1 MKIETRVFLIFVI
14 ASFSLYDATAFIS
27 PHQSPQQKVAVS
39 FPTQNTNYDFTN
51 HVVLSTRSTQTSLLM
66 IPAISRSLSALPVIP
81 SIVRKFILIGAALAF
96 AMNIRRMLYP
106 NIVKDPNNTEPLP
119 PGKLGCPLFGNQI
132 FVGNKKFGTGYFWH
146 KMSKTLG
153 NPRVWM
159 VYFMGKPGAVISGGE
174 RVKKLLNSEF
184 EDGGVVN
191 NVNPSGMLNA
201 NSMLVEDDRKT
212 HSYLRRLVGAALSPA
227 AVSASVPI
235 LKVAAERQVDRM
247 LSSGAVNSEI
257 VCTDY
262 TLEVAYKQILGL
274 DLSENEVDTFKQMV
288 DQWIL
293 GFADLRI
300 VFNLFPKRTPAFRAK
315 DYLIKK
321 IEERIDHLE
330 KNGPDGSTL
339 SGMVFATDSEETD
352 GEGVKRKLTREQ
364 VTENSLLLILA
375 GSETSAST
383 LTNALLCLGLN
394 RDKWNKLV
402 KEQNAMQAKYGDE
415 MTRDLLDRE
424 CPYLDATIREVMRIK
439 PLSSGAPRTP
449 TKTVVIDGYQ
459 IPKGWGVNWNV
470 LNTHELDPIT
480 YKEDGSHMDVKK
492 GFVPERWLDEATRP
506 TTDFIPMG
514 AGPRYC
520 LGATLAYTEMKVFL
534 AVLARKID
542 FSLANQNLLAGQ
554 DVVWK
559 RMSIIP
565 KPDDGVPIV
574 VSKSSKV
581 LQSEEIAL
589 MANI

>member
-1 MKIETRVFLIFVI
+1 MILPRVFLIFF
-14 ASFSLYDATAFIS
+14 ATTLYLSHDTTAFI
-27 PHQSPQQKVAVS
+27 PPQRSPQQKVTVSIPTHNENYYFHNNAV
-39 FPTQNTNYDFTN
+39 PGAHNA
-51 HVVLSTRSTQTSLLM
+51 QTTLLM
-66 IPAISRSLSALPVIP
+66 IPALSKSLSSLPVIP
-81 SIVRKFILIGAALAF
+81 SIVKKFIILGTALAF
-96 AMNIRRMLYP
+96 GLNIRRILYP
-106 NIVKDPNNTEPLP
+106 NIIKDSNKAEPLP

-132 FVGNKKFGTGYFWH
+132 FIGNKKVGTGYFWH
-146 KMSKTLG
+146 RMSKALG

-184 EDGGVVN
+184 EKGGVMN

-201 NSMLVEDDRKT
+201 NSMLVESDRKT
-212 HSYLRRLVGAALSPA
+212 HSYLRRLVGAALTPA
-227 AVSASVPI
+227 AVSASVPN
-235 LKVAAERQVDRM
+235 LKVAAERQVDRI
-247 LSSGAVNSEI
+247 LSLGNVNSEV

-274 DLSENEVDTFKQMV
+274 DLSEDEVDTFKQMV

-300 VFNLFPKRTPAFRAK
+300 VFNLFPKRSPAFRAK
-315 DYLIKK
+315 DYLVKK
-321 IEERIDHLE
+321 IEERIDYLE
-330 KNGPDGSTL
+330 ENGPDESTL
-339 SGMVFATDSEETD
+339 SGMIFATDSED
-352 GEGVKRKLTREQ
+352 GEEVKRKLTREQ

-394 RDKWNKLV
+394 RDKWDKLV
-402 KEQNAMQAKYGDE
+402 EEQYALQAKYGDE

-424 CPYLDATIREVMRIK
+424 CPYLDATIKEVMRIK

-449 TKTVVIDGYQ
+449 TETVIIDGYQ

-480 YKEDGSHMDVKK
+480 YMKDGSHMDVKK
-492 GFVPERWLDEATRP
+492 GFMPERWLDEATRP

-534 AVLARKID
+534 ALLARRID
-542 FSLANQNLLAGQ
+542 FSLVNKDLLSGE

-565 KPDDGVPIV
+565 KPEDGVPIA

-581 LQSEEIAL
+581 LVNEEITL
-589 MANI
+589 MSNI